1 MQTQN
6 PFMLGLSEFED
17 MLLQI
22 TKSAQGFPPY
32 NLEKLHSGGILL
44 SLAVAGYT
52 QEELEVLIED
62 NKLIIKGKKSDKETH
77 AFIHQGI
84 AARSFIKSFLIM
96 DQMQVKEVI
105 LENGLLMIQLLPPK
119 EKTLVK
125 IPIQSRQKKVA
136 L

>member
-32 NLEKLHSGGILL
+32 NLEKLPSGGILL

>member
-32 NLEKLHSGGILL
+32 NLEKLPSGGILL

-52 QEELEVLIED
+52 QE
-62 NKLIIKGKKSDKETH
+62 
-77 AFIHQGI
+77 
-84 AARSFIKSFLIM
+84 
-96 DQMQVKEVI
+96 
-105 LENGLLMIQLLPPK
+105 
-119 EKTLVK
+119 
-125 IPIQSRQKKVA
+125 
-136 L
+136 